1 MTGNAIQATRGLKWA
16 REALVRLTTKVRT
29 AIDARTMKAS
39 MAASALLLTICPAWC
54 DINGGTALKNFLKT
68 LFNVLI
74 FAGIVLI
81 IAGAASL
88 IRTIVSIASGEQAQP
103 GAIGRGL
110 GLLIG
115 GIVLAALKAIITA
128 VIGTDPTSIN
138 FLG

>member
-1 MTGNAIQATRGLKWA
+1 
-16 REALVRLTTKVRT
+16 
-29 AIDARTMKAS
+29 MKALERIRQLVS
-39 MAASALLLTICPAWC
+39 DGKAKAAAAVGTAMVAVSPAWC
-54 DINGGTALKNFLKT
+54 DISGDSALKNFLKT
-68 LFNVLI
+68 LFNVLT

-128 VIGTDPTSIN
+128 VIGQDPTGIN
-138 FLG
+138 FLT

>member
-1 MTGNAIQATRGLKWA
+1 MMLLRKAKDMVDSGVTRV
-16 REALVRLTTKVRT
+16 AL
-29 AIDARTMKAS
+29 
-39 MAASALLLTICPAWC
+39 
-54 DINGGTALKNFLKT
+54 
-68 LFNVLI
+68 
-74 FAGIVLI
+74 VLI

-128 VIGTDPTSIN
+128 VIGTDPTGIN

>member
-1 MTGNAIQATRGLKWA
+1 MMLLRKAKDMVDSGMTRVALAISGVLMM
-16 REALVRLTTKVRT
+16 V
-29 AIDARTMKAS
+29 
-39 MAASALLLTICPAWC
+39 CPAWC

-74 FAGIVLI
+74 FAGVVLI

-128 VIGTDPTSIN
+128 VIGTDPTGIN